1 MLFRSAKHSGQS
13 RCSDE
18 KQLKAHKNRL
28 AELDKLIQTAF
39 EERVLGNLPE
49 SVCIKLCEKYRAE
62 AEAVQG
68 AINALEKRL
77 SEVNTDEVAAEE
89 YIQKLKRYVNCE
101 RLTREMCLQLI
112 DFITVGEKTAENEER
127 EIHIYYKFRQ
137 TD

>member
-1 MLFRSAKHSGQS
+1 M
-13 RCSDE
+13 
-18 KQLKAHKNRL
+18 
-28 AELDKLIQTAF
+28 
-39 EERVLGNLPE
+39 PE
-49 SVCIKLCEKYRAE
+49 SVCIKLCEKYRAQ

-68 AINALEKRL
+68 VINALEKRL
-77 SEVNTDEVAAEE
+77 SEDYTDDAADE
-89 YIQKLKRYVNCE
+89 YIQRLKRYANCE